1 MDWPPSPADR
11 ESLILAHYPVVR
23 MIAARLVRRLPS
35 HVDADE
41 LINIGTVGLIEAID
55 RFDPAR
61 AVPFKSFAE
70 LRIKGSM
77 VDALRQGDWVPRSV
91 RRKFRR
97 IEEARVKLKAAL
109 ARDPTR
115 DEMAGELELSAEE
128 YDDLVGDS
136 LIRQLGSL
144 DMPIDEDG
152 TTTVADQ
159 VRADGEGADET
170 WIREETTL
178 AVKEAVGHLPDKERT
193 VLTLFYLKGMKLR
206 EIGDILGVTESRACQ
221 LRNQG
226 VQRLKVRLGSVLG

>member
-1 MDWPPSPADR
+1 M
-11 ESLILAHYPVVR
+11 ILSHYPVVR

-35 HVDADE
+35 HVDSDE

-55 RFDPAR
+55 RFDPGR
-61 AVPFKSFAE
+61 GVPFKSFAE
-70 LRIKGSM
+70 LRIKGAM
-77 VDALRQGDWVPRSV
+77 VDALRAGDWVPRSV

-97 IEEARVKLKAAL
+97 IEEARLKLKSAL
-109 ARDPTR
+109 DRDPTR
-115 DEMAGELELSAEE
+115 HEMAAELALSPDEF
-128 YDDLVGDS
+128 DDLVGDS

-159 VRADGEGADET
+159 VKGETEGADET
-170 WIREETTL
+170 WIREETTV

-193 VLTLFYLKGMKLR
+193 VLTLFYLRGMKLR

-226 VQRLKVRLGSVLG
+226 VQRLKVRLGTVLG